1 MSKEVVVEES
11 GLLQRVSDMG
21 TSYLVTDLNP
31 AALGIFMDEAE
42 VIPADSLFSEEIDF
56 QHYELTSPSSQLQV

>member
-1 MSKEVVVEES
+1 
-11 GLLQRVSDMG
+11 MG